1 VTIFTPTTTAVNEV
15 PSIQGDVT
23 ISEANLVGNQ
33 VTVTAPAVRGF
44 PEPTA
49 TFGWYRCPTA
59 VSFSVSAD
67 PVGCEKI
74 VGADKATYVLNSL
87 DLDKFVLAG
96 IRFANSSGAAVK
108 YSPST
113 VSIQGVPKLTNNLG
127 APSSSL
133 LGVTS
138 PRIGT
143 IQKAPTNVWAGSP
156 KPNVSLQWVRCQDTS
171 SQTSNVPVPCDD
183 IEGATAD
190 SYTPV
195 LADRTFALRVR
206 ITATNSLGTTTIW
219 SASTLRTQQA
229 PTFAADPTLNSFVSV
244 GTLLSV
250 NPVTQVAFP
259 TATASYLWYKCSSQI
274 LTASDALPAGCAL
287 IENET
292 NSTHTILSTDVDSY
306 LVAKVT
312 LENAAGSVSRFTAST
327 NKIISKPT
335 FDQEPQVGGQ
345 SYVTGTLIINAFGVT
360 AKPAA
365 TLTYQWYACDMRIFA
380 NFSEVQDGC
389 LEIPGATTSTYSPT
403 AEMAGKYVSVLVTA
417 SNIAGD
423 VSSFSKTT
431 NAIMMPPRNLTAP
444 ELTGLTKEGAQ
455 LRSDTGTWTPATGV
469 TFTYKWF
476 ACNKPTLAA
485 DAISSTDC
493 IVVNGATASTIN
505 LTSAQVGKYMVAAV
519 IANNFTINVTK
530 YSASSEIIAN
540 VPDYVSGMG
549 VGYPAGQASTSGAP
563 RVGYKISAVEGVWTG
578 TPAPAYVYQWFVC
591 TNQRT
596 IADTSLGGDCRD
608 INGATTKEF
617 AITPELAT
625 DYNLVGKFLGVMVT
639 GSNKAGQ
646 DFAYSTT
653 STKAVTMPPQLETPP
668 EISGYRYV
676 DGTLTGTKATF
687 TGTQPM
693 AISQGWWQCN
703 TAIDTAVAV
712 QPAGCIVVSGANTAT
727 LKLTLAM
734 KGKFVTSSTTAVND
748 AGTLTVW
755 APSTVEVTTGAI
767 NVVPPTIAVTPTGLP
782 KVGGTLTA
790 NQGVWSGDPA
800 LTESDFTYQWYSCAI
815 EIKTPSFTIDPLAEC
830 IRVGDATNKTYQ
842 PVRDDAGRFVL
853 VSVTGTNSQGGSKI
867 YSTSTSKINLAPE
880 LLVVPAQT
888 GTAFVG
894 TKQASSTGTWLGVP
908 DPTYAYQWLICD
920 TEVTLAPTEKPA
932 DCSPI
937 TGAVAEEYTPLI
949 SQVGKFLMMQITATN
964 IAGST
969 VAFSLTSVDIKSA
982 PVNLA
987 APAVSVAN
995 GTTGL
1000 PVAAQSTLSTTGGT
1014 WQGRPAPTY
1023 EFQWFSC
1030 AVALVASGTD
1040 PTEDKD
1046 CKSVTERQAGITYD
1060 PVASDRGRF
1069 IAVKVFATN
1078 IHATV
1083 SHWSATSTV
1092 VNMAPVAD
1100 LAPVVSGVLFVQGT
1114 AVSKADTWTAFPA
1127 PTKTYQWLACEEI
1140 TLPGAC
1146 STIAGASA
1154 ETFSIPLSL
1163 DGKSLIVKVTARNAF
1178 GSAINY
1184 SPASPT
1190 ITTGPVST
1198 ASQVITGSVAYPPAA
1213 GAVLSTNDG
1222 NWAGNPRPT
1231 LTYQWYRCSEV
1242 ITSSSFEL
1250 SPKCV
1255 AIDGAT
1261 TNTYG
1266 LVDADPSSSLM
1277 VGITG
1282 ENIWG
1287 TSTRYSIS
1295 TSIVTEKVR
1304 LITSP
1309 SLVGNARIGEE
1320 ITGDEGVWRGF
1331 PKPSAVY
1338 SWYTCTTAN
1347 PSAPVRIAAASG
1359 VGVVPPAACTKI
1371 TGATRSTFAVSE
1383 THLGKMLIF
1392 MVTKSNN
1399 VTGTITTVNAY
1410 SQSSLPAAQPPVALA
1425 KPGISSAGTVSNAN
1439 PKVGSVWTVSTNI
1452 WADPQPIKTYQWY
1465 RCDTRI
1471 ATGTTPITTLPS
1483 PSCVAISGATG
1494 TSYTI
1499 AAEDSGKFISIEAI
1513 ASNAADTIRQW
1524 SNSTQSVLQV
1534 PIAITPP
1541 SVSGERQRGKTLT
1554 VDPGIWTGSPIPV
1567 ISYQWYTCKTA
1578 IETTSTTP
1586 QPATNCSQ
1594 ISGETGAT
1602 YVQSQAGS
1610 DDGKFI
1616 TATVSGTSGTAEP
1629 TVYWVTV
1636 AAGNATAQAPVV
1648 VALPSIYSKSGTAAV
1663 GEVFSIEDDRWI
1675 GAPTPTLTYKWYACN
1690 TANIPAASTLAAGC
1704 TLIEGQTGQTYTA
1717 TLELAD
1723 SKKYLMGSV
1732 TATNLA
1738 GAATTFSKSYGTAI
1752 DKGIIN
1758 TKPASITATSLVV
1771 PTTVSWTGGEWTS
1784 SSELR
1789 VTQKWIYCSTALPT
1803 VYSYIPF
1810 ECEFIFPSTTNA
1822 APGPLSITAAMEL
1835 AGQHIALYERVDQKN
1850 GTTWRKVRERVTTTT
1865 AQLVEAPSL
1874 RNADV
1879 GFVAPSVGKDMVVG
1893 YPATANTGTW
1903 VAALA
1908 GQTNFTWRGSKVGT
1922 FSYQWFNCS
1931 ANQASYTTTDLP
1943 AGCSY
1948 IAASPGRSTTTDSLT
1963 PLESD
1968 IGSHLGVRIRATNAT
1983 GFFDV
1988 WTNTSLAV
1996 TQEATN
2002 LTPPVLGT
2010 QNVVGERLTLA
2021 GGLVIDWK
2029 GAPNPAVTVEW
2040 FSCTRQFL
2048 TAPATKPTE
2057 CTSFVN
2063 ATGIPDEGITLQV
2076 EQSTN
2081 TQYLMAKVSATNKP
2095 RVFANLSKT
2104 VELFTAT
2111 SKRIISKPY
2120 IATGATAPSIS
2131 GTFDVGS
2138 TITLTTGLWSGTQPI
2153 LPTGRWFACDTPV
2166 APSKLENVAEGCVLF
2181 KTASTGAL
2189 LTHAQAGKY
2198 IVGQIEA
2205 SNVAGKSWQSS
2216 SAGVKV
2222 LEPPTIV
2229 TPPEV
2234 KLVGSPLPSGL
2245 IEVGQ
2250 SLTQVAADWD
2260 GSPTPSISLRF
2271 YECLNAVP
2279 VATTSVPANCTLST
2293 GVTGDLILGEAQ
2305 AGKHIISVST
2315 ASNTVNAGPRTAI
2328 SVSASL
2334 GPVYRTPYF
2343 EANSTPTISASQA
2356 HVGQTFRLTT
2366 SAVKGYETPTTTYA
2380 WYICESRITVP
2391 VADAVPAGCAIVAGA
2406 NDKELR
2412 APIAAAGK
2420 YILGIQTASATWTPA
2435 TARKSSV
2442 SSLQIT
2448 ASPYVVTPPT
2458 TSGDDFVGGTVKI
2471 SVAKGTWSSF
2481 PAITDDSKYSISIL
2495 QCNNPSAAAST
2506 APSGCLPTPLSTFTA
2521 SAPTEFTLTS
2531 AQAGK
2536 YLVARVTATASTNL
2550 GANDSVSYHA
2560 ASFGP
2565 IREAA
2570 SLPEQP
2576 AIIGA
2581 DQPNVG
2587 NALRMTTTTPKG
2599 FPVNTPTYDWYIC
2612 DTTAASVPAA
2622 VPGDCALQAN
2632 ASSKNYVIPATAAGK
2647 YVLGWVT
2654 ASNALGSASKAT
2666 AYSQM
2671 VKMAAVNTVAPSL
2684 SGVDEVGGAITA
2696 NPGEWTSTP
2705 APTFQ
2710 YQWYSCSAANST
2722 IATGDCTAITG
2733 ASASNTFTPPEAQAS
2748 KFILVNVTATTAVWG
2763 ANPTATK
2770 ASTTFGPIRMPAEF
2784 KSVATVSGTAHVDET
2799 VALAFPA
2806 GSIVGF
2812 PAPSYRYEWFVCE
2825 TAVAAPLS
2833 AVPANCA
2840 AIPGSTSKPLK
2851 LQSAHAGKFVIAAIT
2866 ATNYSS
2872 VTRTTRSSLQISE
2885 TLANV
2890 TAPAL
2895 SGDVFVGGSEIAS
2908 TSGIWSSSPAVVPA
2922 DNVTYAFFAC
2932 DTATWSASCP
2942 AVTTANNKVSS
2953 VTLTSALQGKFIIA
2967 RVTANVAVNKSG
2979 TGTLTITTNAI
2990 GPVETAPTFTA
3001 TPTTSGVSTMH
3012 VGSVVSANSTGELG
3026 VPAPNKTFSWFFC
3039 NSPVTASATT
3049 MPAGCEAAD
3058 PLIDG
3063 NSTITLPTAAG
3074 GKYVSVLVRLQNQ
3087 RGSVSAST
3095 VASTLVTATP
3105 VSVTAPAIGGDDI
3118 FATGKSITVSTG
3130 TWVTAP
3136 ANVAKSYTYAWYA
3149 CPTASSAIATCAYL
3163 GDTATGT
3170 IATSEAMVDKFVL
3183 AKVTVAVAVNK
3194 SGAGTAFA
3202 YSNTSNRIRKSAV
3215 FTVTPPVTGYMHIG
3229 ETVTA
3234 GTGNPSGV
3242 PTPSVSYAWYVC
3254 SSAVA
3259 TSVTT
3264 PPASCVLD
3272 NSSTSNTY
3280 VIPSSAAGSFIM
3292 TIAKASSDSDLAI
3305 VYRSSTA
3312 TVAVSSPAVIGT
3324 TKPAIT
3330 GSTVLGSAPLTSS
3343 TGTWTWKPAAA
3354 TAVYSYKWFACSST
3368 VAFAGGSTLPAN
3380 CNQIANQTAS
3390 SLTVTTAALGFKI
3403 LAEVTISVATNQPT
3417 PSKTSYFTAVSAVV
3431 TSKPAPGATPPSI
3444 GYTSL
3449 TAGSILKANL
3459 GTWSGSPSPTL
3470 TYTWYTCPASTV
3482 QPTNKLAPATCTALT
3497 AKGDLTVIASYKGL
3511 KILLLVLATNSA
3523 GTATNVSTLVTIP

>member
-1 VTIFTPTTTAVNEV
+1 VTIFTPTTGAVNEL
-15 PSIQGDVT
+15 PSFQGDLS
-23 ISEANLVGNQ
+23 ISEANLVGND
-33 VTVTAPAVRGF
+33 VTVTVPAVRGF
-44 PEPTA
+44 PQPNPIYA
-49 TFGWYRCPTA
+49 WYRCPAA
-59 VSFSVSAD
+59 VSWSAVTI
-67 PVGCEKI
+67 PPLCERI
-74 VGADKATYVLNSL
+74 GGADEATYELNSL

-96 IRFANSSGAAVK
+96 VQMSNSSGSAVK

-113 VSIQGVPKLTNNLG
+113 ISIQGVPKLTNSLG

-133 LGVTS
+133 VGVTS

-171 SQTSNVPVPCDD
+171 SQTSTVPVPCDD
-183 IEGATAD
+183 IAGATAD
-190 SYTPV
+190 TYTPV
-195 LADRTFALRVR
+195 LEDKTFALRVR

-219 SASTLRTQQA
+219 SASTLRTQQS
-229 PTFAADPTLNSFVSV
+229 PTFAADPTLNSFVAV

-259 TATASYLWYKCSSQI
+259 TATASYLWYKCSNQI
-274 LTASDALPAGCAL
+274 LTASATLPAGCAL

-292 NSTHTILSTDVDSY
+292 IGTHTILSTDVDYY

-312 LENAAGSVSRFTAST
+312 LDNAAGSVSRFTAST
-327 NKIISKPT
+327 NKIISKPS
-335 FDQEPQVGGQ
+335 FDQEPQVDGQ
-345 SYVTGTLIINAFGVT
+345 SYVNGTLVIKAFGVS

-365 TLTYQWYACDMRIFA
+365 TLTYQWYSCELRFFA
-380 NFSEVQDGC
+380 SFSEVQDGC
-389 LEIPGATTSTYSPT
+389 LAISGATTSTYSPT
-403 AEMAGKYVSVLVTA
+403 VDMAGKYVSVLVTA

-423 VSSFSKTT
+423 VTSFSKTT
-431 NAIMMPPRNLTAP
+431 NAILMPPRNLTAP
-444 ELTGLTKEGAQ
+444 VISGLTVEGKPLQ
-455 LRSDTGTWTPATGV
+455 SDSGTWTPATGV
-469 TFTYKWF
+469 QFSYKWF
-476 ACNKPTLAA
+476 ACSKPTLAA

-493 IVVNGATASTIN
+493 TLVTGATTN
-505 LTSAQVGKYMVAAV
+505 TMTPSALQVGKYMVAAV
-519 IANNFTINVTK
+519 MANNFTINVTK

-540 VPDYVSGMG
+540 VPEYVSGMG

-563 RVGYKISAVEGVWTG
+563 RVGYKISAVEGVWSG
-578 TPAPAYVYQWFVC
+578 IPAPAFVYQWFVC
-591 TNQRT
+591 RDQRT
-596 IADTSLGGDCRD
+596 LADTSFAADCRD

-639 GSNKAGQ
+639 GTNKAGQ

-676 DGTLTGTKATF
+676 DGTLTGTRATF

-693 AISQGWWQCN
+693 NISQGWWQCN
-703 TAIDTAVAV
+703 SAIETAVAV
-712 QPAGCIVVSGANTAT
+712 QPAGCTVVSGASAAT

-782 KVGGTLTA
+782 KVGGTLSA
-790 NQGVWSGDPA
+790 NNGVWSGDPA
-800 LTESDFTYQWYSCAI
+800 LTESDYTYQWYSCAV
-815 EIKTPSFTIDPLAEC
+815 EIKTPAFTIDPLAEC
-830 IRVGDATNKTYQ
+830 IRVGDAVNKTYQ

-853 VSVTGTNSQGGSKI
+853 VSVTGTNSQGGSTI

-880 LLVVPAQT
+880 VLVVPALT

-894 TKQASSTGTWLGVP
+894 TKQTSSTGTWLGVP
-908 DPTYAYQWLICD
+908 DPTYTYQWLICD
-920 TEVTLAPTEKPA
+920 TEVTLAPTQKPA

-937 TGAVAEEYTPLI
+937 SGAVAEEYTPLI

-964 IAGST
+964 VAGTST
-969 VAFSLTSVDIKSA
+969 AFSITSADIKSA
-982 PVNLA
+982 PVNLV
-987 APAVSVAN
+987 APAVSVGN
-995 GTTGL
+995 GTSGL
-1000 PVAAQSTLSTTGGT
+1000 PVAAQSTLSTIGGT

-1030 AVALVASGTD
+1030 AVALIASSEE

-1046 CKSVTERQAGITYD
+1046 CKAVTERQVDVTYD

-1114 AVSKADTWTAFPA
+1114 AVSKADTWTAFPE
-1127 PTKTYQWLACEEI
+1127 PTRKYQWLACEEVE
-1140 TLPGAC
+1140 LPSAC
-1146 STIAGASA
+1146 PPIAGASA
-1154 ETFSIPLSL
+1154 ESFSIPSTLE
-1163 DGKSLIVKVTARNAF
+1163 GKSLIVKVTASNAF
-1178 GSAINY
+1178 GSAVNY
-1184 SPASPT
+1184 SSASAR

-1250 SPKCV
+1250 NPKCTEV
-1255 AIDGAT
+1255 SGAT
-1261 TNTYG
+1261 SNTYS
-1266 LVDADPSSSLM
+1266 LVDADPSSSMM

-1295 TSIVTEKVR
+1295 TAIVTEKVR

-1347 PSAPVRIAAASG
+1347 PAAPVRIAAASG
-1359 VGVVPPAACTKI
+1359 TGVVPPAACTKI

-1399 VTGTITTVNAY
+1399 VNGTITTVNAY

-1439 PKVGSVWTVSTNI
+1439 PKVGSVWTVSSNI

-1471 ATGTTPITTLPS
+1471 ATGSTPITTLPN
-1483 PSCVAISGATG
+1483 PSCVAIPGATA
-1494 TSYTI
+1494 TTYTI
-1499 AAEDSGKFISIEAI
+1499 AAEDSGKFITIEAI

-1541 SVSGERQRGKTLT
+1541 TVSGERQRGKTLT
-1554 VDPGIWTGSPIPV
+1554 VDPGVWTGSPIPV
-1567 ISYQWYTCKTA
+1567 IGYQWYSCKTA

-1636 AAGNATAQAPVV
+1636 AAGNATAQAPVAL
-1648 VALPSIYSKSGTAAV
+1648 ALPSIYSKSGTAAV
-1663 GEVFSIEDDRWI
+1663 GEVFTIEDDRWI
-1675 GAPTPTLTYKWYACN
+1675 GAPTPALTYKWYACN
-1690 TANIPAASTLAAGC
+1690 TANIAAASTLAAGC
-1704 TLIEGQTGQTYTA
+1704 TLIADQTGQTYTA

-1738 GAATTFSKSYGTAI
+1738 GSATTFSKSYGTTI

-1758 TKPASITATSLVV
+1758 TKPASITATSTVV
-1771 PTTVSWTGGEWTS
+1771 PTSVSWTGGEWTS
-1784 SSELR
+1784 SFELR
-1789 VTQKWIYCSTALPT
+1789 ITQKWLYCPTALPT
-1803 VYSYIPF
+1803 IYSYIPF

-1835 AGQHIALYERVDQKN
+1835 SGQHIALYERVDQKID
-1850 GTTWRKVRERVTTTT
+1850 TTWRKVRERVTTTT

-1874 RNADV
+1874 RNANV
-1879 GFVAPSVGKDMVVG
+1879 GFVAPSVSKDMVVG
-1893 YPATANTGTW
+1893 YPTTAITGTW
-1903 VAALA
+1903 VASLA
-1908 GQTNFTWRGSKVGT
+1908 GETNFTWRGSRVGT
-1922 FSYQWFNCS
+1922 FSYQWFSCS
-1931 ANQASYTTTDLP
+1931 TNQASYTTTDLP

-1948 IAASPGRSTTTDSLT
+1948 LTASPGRSTTAESLT

-2002 LTPPVLGT
+2002 LTPPALGPL
-2010 QNVVGERLTLA
+2010 NVVGERLTLA
-2021 GGLVIDWK
+2021 GGLVSDWK
-2029 GAPNPAVTVEW
+2029 GAPNPAITVEW

-2048 TAPATKPTE
+2048 SAPATKPAE

-2063 ATGIPDEGITLQV
+2063 GTGAPDEGITLQV
-2076 EQSTN
+2076 EQSTG

-2095 RVFANLSKT
+2095 RVFANLTKT
-2104 VELFTAT
+2104 VELFTPT

-2120 IATGATAPSIS
+2120 INPASVPARTGVDDVGAQLNLTSGQWLGTAPM
-2131 GTFDVGS
+2131 
-2138 TITLTTGLWSGTQPI
+2138 TL
-2153 LPTGRWFACDTPV
+2153 TGRWFACDTPV
-2166 APSKLENVAEGCVLF
+2166 APSKLETVADGCVLF
-2181 KTASTGAL
+2181 KTATQGVL

-2205 SNVAGKSWQSS
+2205 SNAAGKSWQSTT
-2216 SAGVKV
+2216 AGVKV

-2229 TPPEV
+2229 APPEV
-2234 KLVGSPLPSGL
+2234 KLVGSPMPSGR

-2250 SLTQVAADWD
+2250 TLTQVAADWD
-2260 GSPTPSISLRF
+2260 GLPTPGTSLKF
-2271 YECLNAVP
+2271 YECLSAVP
-2279 VATTSVPANCTLST
+2279 AATTSIPADCTASV
-2293 GVTGDLILGEAQ
+2293 GVTGDMILGEAQ

-2315 ASNTVNAGPRTAI
+2315 ASNTVNAGPRTAT
-2328 SVSASL
+2328 SVSSSL
-2334 GPVYRTPYF
+2334 GPIYRTPFF
-2343 EANSTPTISASQA
+2343 EANSTPTVSASQP
-2356 HVGQTFRLTT
+2356 HVGQTFFFTK
-2366 SAVKGYETPTTTYA
+2366 SAVKGFETPTTTYA
-2380 WYICESRITVP
+2380 WYICNTQVNSP
-2391 VADAVPAGCAIVAGA
+2391 VSDAVPAGCAIVAGA
-2406 NDKELR
+2406 NDAPLK

-2420 YILGIQTASATWTPA
+2420 YILGIQTASATWTS
-2435 TARKSSV
+2435 TIARKSSI
-2442 SSLQIT
+2442 SSTQIT
-2448 ASPYVVTPPT
+2448 ASPYVLTPPT
-2458 TSGDDFVGGTVKI
+2458 TSGDDYVGGTLKI
-2471 SVAKGTWSSF
+2471 SVDRGTWSSF
-2481 PAITDDSKYSISIL
+2481 PAITDESKYSISIL
-2495 QCNNPSAAAST
+2495 QCNNPSAAASA
-2506 APSGCLPTPLSTFTA
+2506 APSGCAATPLSTFTA

-2536 YLVARVTATASTNL
+2536 YLVARVTATAATKLSAT
-2550 GANDSVSYHA
+2550 DSVSYHA

-2565 IREAA
+2565 IREIP
-2570 SLPEQP
+2570 SLPDQP
-2576 AIIGA
+2576 TIVGA
-2581 DQPNVG
+2581 DSPNVG
-2587 NALRMTTTTPKG
+2587 ESLTMATTTPKG
-2599 FPVNTPTYDWYIC
+2599 FPVNTPIYDWYIC
-2612 DTTAASVPAA
+2612 DTTGATVPAT
-2622 VPGDCALQAN
+2622 VPGDCALQAS
-2632 ASSKNYVIPATAAGK
+2632 ASTKPYVIPAAAAGK
-2647 YVLGWVT
+2647 YILGWVT
-2654 ASNALGSASKAT
+2654 ATNVLGSASKAT
-2666 AYSQM
+2666 PFSLM
-2671 VKMAAVNTVAPSL
+2671 VKMAPVNAVEPSL
-2684 SGVDEVGGAITA
+2684 SGVDEVGGVITA

-2710 YQWYSCSAANST
+2710 YQWYSCTAANST
-2722 IATGDCTAITG
+2722 IATGGCTAIAGTST
-2733 ASASNTFTPPEAQAS
+2733 SATYTPTDAQAG
-2748 KFILVNVTATTAVWG
+2748 KFIVVNVTATTAVWG
-2763 ANPTATK
+2763 GNNQAIK
-2770 ASTTFGPIRMPAEF
+2770 ASSTFGPIRMPAGF
-2784 KSVATVSGTAHVDET
+2784 KSVASVSGTPHVDET
-2799 VALAFPA
+2799 VALAFPS

-2812 PAPSYRYEWFVCE
+2812 PAPTYSYDWFVCE
-2825 TAVAAPLS
+2825 TAVAEPL
-2833 AVPANCA
+2833 ATVPANCA
-2840 AIPGSTSKPLK
+2840 VISGSTSKPLK
-2851 LQSAHAGKFVIAAIT
+2851 LASSHAGKFVIAAIT
-2866 ATNYSS
+2866 ASNYSS
-2872 VTRTTRSSLQISE
+2872 VTRTTRSTPAISE
-2885 TLANV
+2885 TLVNV
-2890 TAPAL
+2890 TAPVL
-2895 SGDVFVGGSEIAS
+2895 SGDVFVGGSAIAS
-2908 TSGIWSSSPAVVPA
+2908 TSGGWSSSPAVVPA

-2932 DTATWSASCP
+2932 DTATWAASCP
-2942 AVTTANNKVSS
+2942 VVTTANNKVSS
-2953 VTLTSALQGKFIIA
+2953 VTLTPALQGKFIIA
-2967 RVTANVAVNKSG
+2967 RVTANVAVNKPGFG
-2979 TGTLTITTNAI
+2979 TSTITTNAI
-2990 GPVETAPTFTA
+2990 GPVETAPTFTS
-3001 TPTTSGVSTMH
+3001 TPTTSGVATMH
-3012 VGSVVSANSTGELG
+3012 VGSVVSANSSGELG
-3026 VPAPNKTFSWFFC
+3026 VPAPTKTFSWFFC
-3039 NSPVTASATT
+3039 NNPVTASATT
-3049 MPAGCEAAD
+3049 MPAGCAAAD

-3074 GKYVSVLVRLQNQ
+3074 GKYVSVLVKLQNE
-3087 RGSVSAST
+3087 RGSITASA

-3105 VSVTAPAIGGDDI
+3105 VIVTAPAIGGDDV
-3118 FATGKSITVSTG
+3118 FAVGKNITVSAG

-3136 ANVAKSYTYAWYA
+3136 ANQTKTFTYAWYA

-3163 GDTATGT
+3163 GDTASGT

-3183 AKVTVAVAVNK
+3183 AKVTVSVTVNK

-3242 PTPSVSYAWYVC
+3242 PTPTVTYAWYVC
-3254 SSAVA
+3254 SSAVTA
-3259 TSVTT
+3259 SVTT
-3264 PPASCVLD
+3264 PPATCVLD
-3272 NSSTSNTY
+3272 NSSTSNTF
-3280 VIPSSAAGSFIM
+3280 VIPSSAAGSFVM
-3292 TIAKASSDSDLAI
+3292 TIAKAASDSDLAV

-3312 TVAVSSPAVIGT
+3312 TVAVSSPAVIGA
-3324 TKPAIT
+3324 TKPVIS
-3330 GSTVLGSAPLTSS
+3330 GSTVLGSAPLAAS

-3368 VAFAGGSTLPAN
+3368 VVFAGGSTLPEN
-3380 CNQIANQTAS
+3380 CTQIANQTAS
-3390 SLTVTTAALGFKI
+3390 SLTLTTAELGFKI
-3403 LAEVTISVATNQPT
+3403 LTEVTISVATNQPT
-3417 PSKTSYFTAVSAVV
+3417 PSKSSHYTAVSAVV

-3449 TAGSILKANL
+3449 TAGSVLKANL
-3459 GTWSGSPSPTL
+3459 GTWSGSPAPTL
-3470 TYTWYTCPASTV
+3470 TYTWYTCPANTV

-3497 AKGDLTVIASYKGL
+3497 AKGDLTVTTNYKGL
-3511 KILLLVLATNSA
+3511 KILLLVLASNSA